1 MPRYRI
7 FYAEHGP
14 ADASSLTTAPEE
26 SAFDPSEN
34 GDGAEDESEWEESYE
49 ANNAEGALAGFFTD
63 HAPDQSNIALLEEDG
78 NAHPLSGDGF
88 DPDRTYIWVEDGSLM
103 EYQGIQE
110 ATPGT
115 VSCPLCDGSGEVD
128 EAIAEEYAERFQT
141 ADEDEG

>member
-1 MPRYRI
+1 MARYRI

-14 ADASSLTTAPEE
+14 ADDSSLTAAPEPP
-26 SAFDPSEN
+26 AFSDN
-34 GDGAEDESEWEESYE
+34 GDDAEEESEWEESYE
-49 ANNAEGALAGFFTD
+49 ANNAEAALAGFFGD
-63 HAPDQSNIALLEEDG
+63 HAPDSSNIALVEEDG
-78 NAHPLSGDGF
+78 NTSPVGGGF
-88 DPDRTYIWVEDGSLM
+88 DPDRTYIWVEDGALM

-128 EAIAEEYAERFQT
+128 EAVAEEYAERFET

>member
-1 MPRYRI
+1 MARYRI

-14 ADASSLTTAPEE
+14 ADEDSLSAAPVDGFEP
-26 SAFDPSEN
+26 D
-34 GDGAEDESEWEESYE
+34 GDNEDAESEWEENYD
-49 ANNAEGALAGFFTD
+49 AHNAGAALVGFFAD
-63 HAPDQSNIALLEEDG
+63 HAPDRDKIALIEEDG
-78 NAHPLSGDGF
+78 SARPIPGDDF

-128 EAIAEEYAERFQT
+128 EAVAEEYAD
-141 ADEDEG
+141 AVGSDNGA

>member
-14 ADASSLTTAPEE
+14 ADANSLTVAPDPP
-26 SAFDPSEN
+26 AFSDN
-34 GDGAEDESEWEESYE
+34 GDDAAEEESEWEESYE
-49 ANNAEGALAGFFTD
+49 AHNAEGALKGFFAD

-78 NAHPLSGDGF
+78 AARPFGGDDF

-128 EAIAEEYAERFQT
+128 EAVAEEYAERFET
-141 ADEDEG
+141 ADEDER

>member
-14 ADASSLTTAPEE
+14 ADDDSLTVAPEPT
-26 SAFDPSEN
+26 AFALSDN
-34 GDGAEDESEWEESYE
+34 GDDAEEESEWEESYE
-49 ANNAEGALAGFFTD
+49 AVNAEGALAGFFAD
-63 HAPDQSNIALLEEDG
+63 HAPDSSNIARVEEDG
-78 NAHPLSGDGF
+78 NTSPVGGGF

-115 VSCPLCDGSGEVD
+115 VSCPLCDGTGEVD
-128 EAIAEEYAERFQT
+128 EAVAEEYAESLGNDG
-141 ADEDEG
+141 A